1 MKPEHWQQIKI
12 LLQSAL
18 ERDPDQRSAFL
29 AAACAGDESLR
40 KEVESLIISHD
51 QAGAFIEDPAFEVLA
66 DSLADNQAES
76 LIGQTIGRYQILEQ
90 IGAGGMGEVYL
101 AEDRHLLRKVAL
113 KMLPTYL
120 TRDDE
125 LVRRFQREARSVSA
139 LNHPNILTIH
149 EIGQVDSYQFMVTE
163 LIVGETLR
171 QRLTRAPMKIEEA
184 LDIGSQVA
192 SALCAAHHA
201 GITHRDIKPENIMLR
216 EDGIVKVLDFGLAK
230 LTERKDGDSE
240 ATTLFHTKQGMVLG
254 TAHYMSPEQARG
266 LPLDE
271 RTDVFSFGV

>member
-1 MKPEHWQQIKI
+1 MFG
-12 LLQSAL
+12 QSYSAQ
-18 ERDPDQRSAFL
+18 PARSSTCVSRTDGGFL
-29 AAACAGDESLR
+29 RAA
-40 KEVESLIISHD
+40 
-51 QAGAFIEDPAFEVLA
+51 AFEVMANLLA
-66 DSLADNQAES
+66 DDQRES
-76 LIGQTIGRYQILEQ
+76 LVGQTIDRYQILKQ

-101 AEDRHLLRKVAL
+101 AEDKHLLRKVAL
-113 KMLPTYL
+113 KMLPAYL

-230 LTERKDGDSE
+230 LTEQPVGHSVDTE
-240 ATTLFHTKQGMVLG
+240 ATTRGLMNTEPGVVMG
-254 TAHYMSPEQARG
+254 TVIYMSPEQARG
-266 LPLDE
+266 LQ
-271 RTDVFSFGV
+271 V